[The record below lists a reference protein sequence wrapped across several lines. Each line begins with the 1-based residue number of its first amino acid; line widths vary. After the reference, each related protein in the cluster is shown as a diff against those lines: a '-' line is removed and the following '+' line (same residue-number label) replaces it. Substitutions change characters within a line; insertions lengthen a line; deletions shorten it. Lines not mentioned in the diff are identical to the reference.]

1 MLEVTLGVGI
11 VAVLLLLLQPLTARF
26 FKRKWRYWV
35 WLVLAV
41 RLLLPIN
48 LSLPSVVEVELP
60 RNEIVVTKPTPQAPV
75 TPPEVQDVPT
85 APDIQDTPVYEPI
98 DRPVYLRPVTTVKSE
113 NEKTIPITLVLGTA
127 WITVAVAMFLYQ
139 IATHLLFFRRAN
151 RFNHTVTDEE
161 TQDTLN
167 RICSE
172 MGITSKVDVFYNG
185 KIQSPLLVGFF
196 KPRILLPKFPN
207 KPQDVEMILRHELM
221 HFKRRDI
228 WYKLLVRAAL
238 SLHWFNPIVWIMAK
252 ASDEDL
258 ERACDEDVVKNQ
270 NENFRHTY
278 CQSILH
284 VVRMQKS
291 REPALAA
298 GFASKQSDLKK
309 RFIRILDMTK
319 RRGGKTALII
329 VACIT
334 VTCTVFIGCELGGVI
349 DVSSDIGSSDT
360 SSQPDERSP
369 YSIDLILE
377 NSLKLPIS
385 KDADLLSIM
394 KREYGYTYFE
404 VIAEDTRSVSSQI
417 TYQSPERTVDRETVY
432 KTSLFLLDTPEGS
445 RTVLFSTEKTYE
457 VIRGLV
463 DTQTVDYCSLYAS
476 EAGEF
481 SADDLKGAEFIFTE
495 DASACAVYLPE
506 RNSVLQC
513 FEVDYMGTLEEV
525 RNFDKNDPMLV
536 AWGLGKYY
544 ISSYINDSALAE
556 MSNGY
561 VAATNIKGQKYLAY
575 LDRESHSLTK
585 LSDRELRD
593 TDTGNVR
600 VVGEN
605 RFVVYLENAVEFYD
619 ISSDSPL
626 TPFAAITEEDI
637 GFKFATL
644 RGAEADRNNSSRIV
658 QAFKRT
664 SDNQLGFMTFDID
677 GKLTHWFLTELYA
690 EDSADI
696 FQADFVD
703 NIVYF
708 TNITDEY
715 LQIKHSKYAAD
726 VRKGKNNTPQLL
738 SYALVDELNIS
749 LDEFR
754 YDVSSK
760 AYPFVLCGAESLSMI
775 GYGISGTTED
785 GFTASYHI
793 IDLSYDATSKNLTV
807 QATSPEATT
816 YITGRLLIE
825 ADGAYLIPYETALVP
840 IPSDSTEQ
848 AIKLKIATK
857 DFDALK
863 EYLSGFEKEN
873 LTVSIKN
880 LLIERKDGKLS
891 YTAEI
896 NEIYNGNHDRL
907 KQTNETLEILK
918 LYGAV
923 TDGEAKLVE
932 AGANAINSYIEEPL
946 ICATPVSPLYYED
959 YTDPRVLLDWY
970 TTYTM
975 RETLDEL
982 SFEELA
988 EKAEELYNQDFIYNA
1003 QEIEAAIEKFFGISA
1018 DKLRRSPFYDAN
1030 QNCYTYYKAQ
1040 PFLPLETIRLL
1051 GTVYHGN
1058 TLQVRVY
1065 LETRAVH
1072 VLITA
1077 VKDGDSYRF
1086 VDVQRNL
1093 AFTTPSVL
1101 VAHLFGKPNTTT

>member
-1 MLEVTLGVGI
+1 MLEVTIGVGI
-11 VAVLLLLLQPLTARF
+11 VAALVLVLQPLTARF

-35 WLVLAV
+35 WLVLAL

-60 RNEIVVTKPTPQAPV
+60 RNEIVVTQPAPQEPI
-75 TPPEVQDVPT
+75 TPPETQEVPITPEIPDEPAPEPVQ
-85 APDIQDTPVYEPI
+85 
-98 DRPVYLRPVTTVKSE
+98 RPVYVRPVTTVKSE
-113 NEKTIPITLVLGTA
+113 NEKTIPITLVLGIA
-127 WITVAVAMFLYQ
+127 WISVAAVMFLYQ
-139 IATHLLFFRRAN
+139 IVTHLLFFRRTN
-151 RFNHTVTDEE
+151 RFNHTVTDEK
-161 TQDTLN
+161 TLDILS
-167 RICSE
+167 RVCSE
-172 MGITSKVDVFYNG
+172 MGITQRVDVFYNG
-185 KIQSPLLVGFF
+185 RVQSPLLVGFF

-221 HFKRRDI
+221 HFKRYDI

-238 SLHWFNPIVWIMAK
+238 SMHWFNPLIWIMAK
-252 ASDEDL
+252 VADEDL
-258 ERACDEDVVKNQ
+258 EKACDEDVVKNQ
-270 NENFRHTY
+270 NESFRHDY

-284 VVRMQKS
+284 VVRMQKIK
-291 REPALAA
+291 EPALAA
-298 GFASKQSDLKK
+298 GFSSKPSDLRN

-334 VTCTVFIGCELGGVI
+334 VVSTVFIGCELGGVI
-349 DVSSDIGSSDT
+349 DVSSNIGPSDT

-385 KDADLLSIM
+385 KDGELLMTM
-394 KREYGYTYFE
+394 KREYNYTNFE
-404 VIAEDTRSVSSQI
+404 VITEDTRSVSSHI

-432 KTSLFLLDTPEGS
+432 KTSLFLLDTAQGS
-445 RTVLFSTEKTYE
+445 RTVLFCTEKTYE

-463 DTQTVDYCSLYAS
+463 DTQTVEYCSFYAS
-476 EAGEF
+476 EVGEF
-481 SADDLKGAEFIFTE
+481 SADDLKGAQLIFTD
-495 DASACAVYLPE
+495 DASACTVYLPE
-506 RNSVLQC
+506 RNSALQC
-513 FEVDYMGTLEEV
+513 FNADHNGTLEEV
-525 RNFDKNDPMLV
+525 RSFDKNDPLIA
-536 AWGLGKYY
+536 AWGLGSYY

-556 MSNGY
+556 TSKGY
-561 VAATNIKGQKYLAY
+561 IAATNVKGQKYLAY
-575 LDRESHSLTK
+575 LDRENHSLTK
-585 LSDRELRD
+585 LSDRELLD

-605 RFVVYLENAVEFYD
+605 RFVVYLENSVEFYD

-626 TPFAAITEEDI
+626 TPFAAITEEDV
-637 GFKFATL
+637 GFDFATL
-644 RGAEADRNNSSRIV
+644 RGAEADRNNSSRLV

-664 SDNQLGFMTFDID
+664 SDNQLGFMTFGTD
-677 GKLTHWFLTELYA
+677 GNLTHSFLTGLYA
-690 EDSADI
+690 EDSSDI
-696 FQADFVD
+696 YQADFVS

-715 LQIKHSKYAAD
+715 LQTKHSKYAAD
-726 VRKGKNNTPQLL
+726 VRKGKNNTPQL
-738 SYALVDELNIS
+738 STYALVDELNIS

-793 IDLSYDATSKNLTV
+793 RDLSYDATSKNLTV
-807 QATSPEATT
+807 QVTSPEATT
-816 YITGRLLIE
+816 YITGRLSIE
-825 ADGAYLIPYETALVP
+825 ADGAYLIPYETALLP
-840 IPSDSTEQ
+840 IPSDSTGQ

-857 DFDALK
+857 DFDALT

-896 NEIYNGNHDRL
+896 NEIYNGNYDRL

-946 ICATPVSPLYYED
+946 VCATPVSPLYYEN

-982 SFEELA
+982 SFE
-988 EKAEELYNQDFIYNA
+988 KRRKSFITKILFIMRRNL
-1003 QEIEAAIEKFFGISA
+1003 
-1018 DKLRRSPFYDAN
+1018 KLR
-1030 QNCYTYYKAQ
+1030 
-1040 PFLPLETIRLL
+1040 
-1051 GTVYHGN
+1051 
-1058 TLQVRVY
+1058 
-1065 LETRAVH
+1065 
-1072 VLITA
+1072 
-1077 VKDGDSYRF
+1077 
-1086 VDVQRNL
+1086 
-1093 AFTTPSVL
+1093 
-1101 VAHLFGKPNTTT
+1101 